1 MIPEKIDIP
10 LKTESPKWRLSHRDW
25 IAPGLVFLTSFVM
38 YMIDQALNAITT
50 GGDVSWTVIV
60 VVPLLMVLK
69 KFVTE
74 GTRQNPESIQAKDTP
89 KDREWY

>member
-1 MIPEKIDIP
+1 MIPKKIDIP

-25 IAPGLVFLTSFVM
+25 IAPGLVFVTSFIM
-38 YMIDQALNAITT
+38 YMIDQALNAMTS

-69 KFVTE
+69 KFVTQ
-74 GTRQNPESIQAKDTP
+74 GADPQPAKSQDE
-89 KDREWY
+89 REEWY